1 MEKSAFELLHPKLRY
16 ILYKMGWEELRPIQV
31 DAIHEIFNTNK
42 NLIIS
47 AQTASGKTE
56 AAFLP
61 ILSQIVDRKDGG
73 ISAIYVGPLKAL
85 INDQFERLEVLCKT
99 AEIPVFKWHGDVG
112 SAPKKKFLKN
122 PSGVLLITP
131 ESIESLF
138 INHSDELSNLFR
150 SLSFIVIDEMH
161 SFIGTERGAHLK
173 SLLSRAMHK
182 SKGDVRIVGLS
193 ATIGDPELAK
203 QWLIPRDPAS
213 VVLITDPNEQKG
225 IRYLIRGYLPDNEPD
240 DDNADKETRNP
251 SLLEDIISYFDT
263 QNKGNSLIFINS
275 RQMLEYYTDA
285 VKRTVKMRHGNPENI
300 QIYYSGIA
308 KTGREDT
315 ERSLK
320 SHQHTVAFC
329 SSALEMGIDIGN
341 VSCIGHIGAPWS
353 VNSLAQR
360 LGRSGRKDGELS
372 TLIMFI
378 SQSGRKEDI
387 IDRLYPE
394 VLQAVAMSELM
405 LKTKWCEPPQTD
417 LFHFSTLIQQILSV
431 IKEHGGATVQD
442 LFDTLV
448 TEGTFHNVTQEDFI
462 QILHGL
468 KIADLVDQDSSGLV
482 ILGLKGEKIVK
493 NRDFYSA
500 FVSAIEL
507 DVICSGKKIGSVQYV
522 PDLETRQFLILAGKR
537 WEIKDLD
544 LKKEKM
550 YVIPSKGGKTSRYSG
565 GLGSDIH
572 PRVREKM
579 RELLTSNYIP
589 EYLDENAKLMLK
601 EVQAAALEAGLT
613 TGSFVI
619 DGPYTYWFTWTG
631 SAKHRTLYILGK
643 AFGELNVEDLEIALK
658 FKGVSPSQI
667 QTIYHSLLENC
678 PSAEEIAATI
688 QNISSEKYDQYLSKN
703 LLIAGFAKKY
713 IDTNLSPP

>member
-1 MEKSAFELLHPKLRY
+1 
-16 ILYKMGWEELRPIQV
+16 MGWVDLRPIQV

-61 ILSQIVDRKDGG
+61 ILSQIVDRNDGG

-112 SAPKKKFLKN
+112 SDPKKKFLKN

-138 INHSDELSNLFR
+138 INHSDDLSNLFK

-203 QWLIPRDPAS
+203 QWLIPRDPSS
-213 VVLITDPNEQKG
+213 VSLITDPIEQKD
-225 IRYLIRGYLPDNEPD
+225 ICYLIRGYFPDNEPD
-240 DDNADKETRNP
+240 ADSADEKTRNP
-251 SLLEDIISYFDT
+251 SLIEDIIYYFDE

-285 VKRTVKMRHGNPENI
+285 VKRTVEKRYGNPENI
-300 QIYYSGIA
+300 KIFHGSLSI
-308 KTGREDT
+308 T
-315 ERSLK
+315 ERETVENSLK
-320 SHQHTVAFC
+320 SNPHISVFC
-329 SSALEMGIDIGN
+329 SSALEMGIDIGK
-341 VSCIGHIGAPWS
+341 VSRIGQIGAPWS

-360 LGRSGRKDGELS
+360 LGRSGRKEGDPS
-372 TLIMFI
+372 ILIMFI
-378 SQSGRKEDI
+378 SQPEKTENI
-387 IDRLYPE
+387 VDRLYPE
-394 VLQAVAMSELM
+394 FLRALAMSEL
-405 LKTKWCEPPQTD
+405 LFQKWCEPPQTD

-431 IKEHGGATVQD
+431 IKERGGATVQD

-448 TEGTFHNVTQEDFI
+448 SDGAFHNVTQEDFI

-493 NRDFYSA
+493 NFDFYSA

-507 DVICSGKKIGSVQYV
+507 DVISAGRKIGSVQFV

-537 WEIKDLD
+537 WEIIELN

-550 YVIPSKGGKTSRYSG
+550 YVIPSKGGKTSHYSG

-589 EYLDENAKLMLK
+589 EYLDENAKLILK
-601 EVQAAALEAGLT
+601 EAQAAALEAGLA

-619 DGPYTYWFTWTG
+619 DGPNTYWFTWTG
-631 SAKHRTLYILGK
+631 SAKHRSLYILGK
-643 AFGELNVEDLEIALK
+643 AFGGLDVEDLEIALK

-667 QTIYHSLLENC
+667 QDIYHSLLENC
-678 PSAEEIAATI
+678 PSAEEIAAKI
-688 QNISSEKYDQYLSKN
+688 QNISNEKYDRYLSRN
-703 LLIAGFAKKY
+703 LLVAEFAKKY
-713 IDTNLSPP
+713 IDTHLSPF

>member
-1 MEKSAFELLHPKLRY
+1 MEKSAFEQLHPKLKY
-16 ILYKMGWEELRPIQV
+16 ILYKMGWVELRPIQV

-85 INDQFERLEVLCKT
+85 INDQFERLEELCKT

-112 SAPKKKFLKN
+112 SNPKKKFLKN

-138 INHSDELSNLFR
+138 INHSDDLSNLFK
-150 SLSFIVIDEMH
+150 SLSFVVIDEMH

-173 SLLSRAMHK
+173 SLLSRVIHK

-203 QWLIPRDPAS
+203 QWLIPRDPSS
-213 VVLITDPNEQKG
+213 VSLITDPTEQKD
-225 IRYLIRGYLPDNEPD
+225 ICYLIRGYFPDNEPD
-240 DDNADKETRNP
+240 ADSADEETRYP
-251 SLLEDIISYFDT
+251 SLLEDIIYYFDE

-285 VKRTVKMRHGNPENI
+285 VKRTVEKRHGNPEI
-300 QIYYSGIA
+300 FQIHHGSIS

-320 SHQHTVAFC
+320 SNQHTVAFC
-329 SSALEMGIDIGN
+329 SSTLEMGIDIGN
-341 VSCIGHIGAPWS
+341 VSRIGQIGAPWS

-360 LGRSGRKDGELS
+360 LGRSGRKEGDPS
-372 TLIMFI
+372 ILIMFI
-378 SQSGRKEDI
+378 SQPGKRENI
-387 IDRLYPE
+387 VDRLYPE
-394 VLQAVAMSELM
+394 FLRAVAMSELM
-405 LKTKWCEPPQTD
+405 FKKWCEPPQTD
-417 LFHFSTLIQQILSV
+417 LFHFSTLIQQCLSV

-442 LFDTLV
+442 LFDTLA
-448 TEGTFHNVTQEDFI
+448 TEGTFHNVTQDDFV

-468 KIADLVDQDSSGLV
+468 KIADLVDQDSSGLL

-507 DVICSGKKIGSVQYV
+507 DVIYSGKKIGSVQYV

-601 EVQAAALEAGLT
+601 EARTAALEAGLAT
-613 TGSFVI
+613 SSFVI
-619 DGPYTYWFTWTG
+619 DGPYTYWFSWTG

-643 AFGELNVEDLEIALK
+643 AFGGLDVEDLEIALK

-667 QTIYHSLLENC
+667 QDIYHSLLENC
-678 PSAEEIAATI
+678 PSPEEIAAKI
-688 QNISSEKYDQYLSKN
+688 QGNSTEKYDRYVPKN
-703 LLIAGFAKKY
+703 LLIAAFAKKY
-713 IDTNLSPP
+713 IDTHLPQL